1 MEEINFSEMQV
12 YDFSKLNLQ
21 EIDNKEHVSSDNDFQ
36 NSCDS
41 CDCDHW

>member
-12 YDFSKLNLQ
+12 YDFSNLNSQ
-21 EIDNKEHVSSDNDFQ
+21 EKEYVSSHYDFQ

-41 CDCDHW
+41 CDSCDHW